1 MSLVGPT
8 GSPLPPPLN
17 EQPLVRFGDFSLTEH
32 WAVTPQGSIPLAGCQ
47 IFVANNTRV
56 DRVIPTWAIVVAIV
70 GLFVIT
76 VFSLLFL
83 LAKEDR
89 VSGFAQITITNGSFT
104 YQTCEPAQFNLAAQF
119 SELQSRTN
127 YAQALIARA

>member
-1 MSLVGPT
+1 MSLAGPT
-8 GSPLPPPLN
+8 GASLPAPQS
-17 EQPLVRFGDFSLTEH
+17 EQPLVRFGDFYLTEH
-32 WAVTPQGSIPLAGCQ
+32 WVVTPQGSVPLAHCQ
-47 IFVANNTRV
+47 IFVTNNTRV

-76 VFSLLFL
+76 LFSLLFL

-104 YQTCEPAQFNLAAQF
+104 HQTGEPAQFNPAAQF
-119 SELQSRTN
+119 SELESRAT
-127 YAQALIARA
+127 YARALIARA